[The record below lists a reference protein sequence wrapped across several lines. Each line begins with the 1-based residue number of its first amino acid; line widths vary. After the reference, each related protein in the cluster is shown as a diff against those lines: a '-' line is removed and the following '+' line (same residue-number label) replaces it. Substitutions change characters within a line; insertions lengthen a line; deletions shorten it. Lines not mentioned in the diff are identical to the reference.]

1 MLICLTYE
9 VSDSLKPNK
18 ILAVQF
24 QYLGDAVIMTP
35 ALKALKM
42 QYPNTEL
49 HVLVA
54 AEVAPL
60 LNHLSWITKV
70 WGMPRQ
76 RGKAKLLQSIPFIQ
90 ALRKEKFNRSVDFGS
105 NDRGALLSLFSG
117 APIRLGSS
125 DSKKTRYI
133 QRICYS
139 QIVLRKNPSAPYFDL
154 HFELL
159 SAWNIKRPDSLHLET
174 ACNPFDIEALE
185 KILPRNSI
193 ICHITTSQPKKDW
206 PITHWAKLH
215 DLARAE
221 GLILTFSAGNNERER
236 NLLSELKKL
245 RSDVQT
251 LPTLAGLN
259 MFLCALKSS
268 RMLICGDTGPL
279 HFAEGLGIKVLGI
292 FAVGNSIKQVAPI
305 YHQDQLICAKSCACE
320 TTPSNVDYCQSTQ
333 PCMASIPPEAVFIK
347 LKNIL
352 AKNNFN

>member
-1 MLICLTYE
+1 
-9 VSDSLKPNK
+9 
-18 ILAVQF
+18 
-24 QYLGDAVIMTP
+24 MTP

-54 AEVAPL
+54 DEVAPL

-76 RGKAKLLQSIPFIQ
+76 RGKAKLLQSIPFIRT
-90 ALRKEKFNRSVDFGS
+90 LRKEKFNRCVDFGG

-117 APIRLGSS
+117 SPIRLGSS
-125 DSKKTRYI
+125 DSNNPRYI
-133 QRICYS
+133 QRICYT
-139 QIVLRKNPSAPYFDL
+139 QTVRKKNPSASYFDL

-174 ACNPFDIEALE
+174 ACNPFDIETLE

-193 ICHITTSQPKKDW
+193 ICHIATSQPKKDW

-221 GLILTFSAGNNERER
+221 NLMLIFSAGNNERER
-236 NLLSELKKL
+236 GLLGELKKL
-245 RSDVQT
+245 RPNAQT
-251 LPTLAGLN
+251 LPPTLAGLN
-259 MFLCALKSS
+259 LFLCALKSS
-268 RMLICGDTGPL
+268 RVLICGDTGPL
-279 HFAEGLGIKVLGI
+279 HFAEGLGTPVLGI

-305 YHQDQLICAKSCACE
+305 YNQNQLICAKNCACDAM
-320 TTPSNVDYCQSTQ
+320 PGNVDYCQSTE
-333 PCMASIPPEAVFIK
+333 PCMTNIQPEAVFTK

-352 AKNNFN
+352 AKSDLN